1 MGVTQKCELC
11 VSCDFVDEQS
21 DKSNC
26 SINNLM
32 FIFSIFLM
40 KWSKYRSCLN
50 QKEKMC
56 LCLVLFPGIHYKKI
70 RVAIATFSL
79 A

>member
-11 VSCDFVDEQS
+11 VFCDFVDKQT

-32 FIFSIFLM
+32 FIFNIFLM
-40 KWSKYRSCLN
+40 KWNKYRSCLN
-50 QKEKMC
+50 QKENVPM
-56 LCLVLFPGIHYKKI
+56 
-70 RVAIATFSL
+70 FSIISWYPL
-79 A
+79 

>member
-11 VSCDFVDEQS
+11 VSCDFVDKQS

-32 FIFSIFLM
+32 FIFNIFLM
-40 KWSKYRSCLN
+40 KWNKYRSCLN
-50 QKEKMC
+50 QKENVSM
-56 LCLVLFPGIHYKKI
+56 
-70 RVAIATFSL
+70 FSVISWYPL
-79 A
+79 

>member
-11 VSCDFVDEQS
+11 VSCDFVDKQT

-32 FIFSIFLM
+32 FIFNIFLM
-40 KWSKYRSCLN
+40 KWNKYRSFLN
-50 QKEKMC
+50 QKENVPM
-56 LCLVLFPGIHYKKI
+56 
-70 RVAIATFSL
+70 FSIISWYPL
-79 A
+79 

>member
-11 VSCDFVDEQS
+11 VSCDFVDKQS

-32 FIFSIFLM
+32 FIFNIFLM
-40 KWSKYRSCLN
+40 KWNKYRSCLN
-50 QKEKMC
+50 QKENVSM
-56 LCLVLFPGIHYKKI
+56 
-70 RVAIATFSL
+70 FSIISWYPL
-79 A
+79 

>member
-11 VSCDFVDEQS
+11 VSCDFVDKQT

-32 FIFSIFLM
+32 FIFNIFLM
-40 KWSKYRSCLN
+40 KWNKYRSCLN
-50 QKEKMC
+50 QKENVSM
-56 LCLVLFPGIHYKKI
+56 
-70 RVAIATFSL
+70 FSIISWYPL
-79 A
+79 